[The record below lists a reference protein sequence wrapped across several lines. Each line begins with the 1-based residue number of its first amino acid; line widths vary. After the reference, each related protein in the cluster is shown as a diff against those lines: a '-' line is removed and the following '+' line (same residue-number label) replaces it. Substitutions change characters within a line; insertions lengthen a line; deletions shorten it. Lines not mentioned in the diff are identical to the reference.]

1 MPYELTVR
9 VHRRANLLSPDVE
22 MTQYIGYNIL
32 QTLFVRE
39 QVDPSIK
46 RVHLFFPER
55 WLNITQERSIFMRLE
70 QFCPN
75 LEKVEIDTGS
85 VYIIQCVSNKNMQI
99 IVSQEE
105 RDYVDLYG
113 LPQESASGI
122 SSFRVPGT
130 ISASGLNVL
139 NGGVYGQ

>member
-22 MTQYIGYNIL
+22 MTQYIGYDIL

-39 QVDPSIK
+39 QVAPSIK

-70 QFCPN
+70 KFCPN

-85 VYIIQCVSNKNMQI
+85 VYIIQCVSNNNMQI

-105 RDYVDLYG
+105 SDYVDLYG
-113 LPQESASGI
+113 LPQESSSGV

-139 NGGVYGQ
+139 NGGLYGQ